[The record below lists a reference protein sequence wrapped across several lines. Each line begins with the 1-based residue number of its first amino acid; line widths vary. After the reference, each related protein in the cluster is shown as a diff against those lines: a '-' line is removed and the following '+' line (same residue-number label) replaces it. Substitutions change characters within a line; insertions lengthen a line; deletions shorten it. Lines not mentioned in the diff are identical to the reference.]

1 MTRTAFILCV
11 TILLAHG
18 VLVAQ
23 TNTENFAQFKFNF
36 NNPGARSA
44 GIGGAF
50 VSIADDATAAVA
62 NPAGLTTLIRPEV
75 SLEVKG
81 IEFTKTVNNFAH
93 RGVDTSF
100 QLVSRDFKSS
110 LVSPS
115 FASFVFPVNKVT
127 LSAFRHELV
136 NFENEFFTRGAYV
149 PPRRDGVAFFPAAS
163 KMDMSVVNYGVGFA
177 YKFSE
182 AFSLGISGGVSQMD
196 LNSFLTRYSTEVFST
211 GTVVNDARIEDKG
224 SDFFVNAG
232 LIIHAAENFSIGAIY
247 KKSPSFELNQS
258 YLVVSSPADV
268 VTKSK
273 ITFNVPSSFG
283 AGFSYRPSDVLTLA
297 FDVMRIQYSS
307 LTEDIK
313 ITVDENF
320 VAPRDYTSEDGFE
333 FHAGGEY
340 VLFVSNL
347 AFVLRGGVYSEPDN
361 RIKWNGFVP
370 TEMINTNPST
380 LGQTIALQAQAA
392 LFEPGETIVH
402 GTFGIGVVISENI
415 QLDFAGNISSLS
427 KEGVGSIV
435 VRF

>member
-75 SLEVKG
+75 SVEVKG

-115 FASFVFPVNKVT
+115 FASFVFPIQKIT
-127 LSAFRHELV
+127 LSAFV

-149 PPRRDGVAFFPAAS
+149 PLRRDGVAFFPAAS
-163 KMDMSVVNYGVGFA
+163 KMDMSVVNYGLGFA
-177 YKFSE
+177 YKINE
-182 AFSLGISGGVSQMD
+182 QFSLGASGGVSQMD
-196 LNSFLTRYSTEVFST
+196 LNSYLTRYSTEIFSP

-224 SDFFVNAG
+224 SDFFINAG
-232 LIIHAAENFSIGAIY
+232 LIIHAADNFSIGAIY

-258 YLVVSSPADV
+258 YLVVSSPADL
-268 VTKSK
+268 VTRSK
-273 ITFNVPSSFG
+273 IAFNVPSSFG
-283 AGFSYRPSDVLTLA
+283 AGFSYRPSDVLTFA
-297 FDVMRIQYSS
+297 FDIMRIQYSS
-307 LTEDIK
+307 LTSDIK

-340 VLFVSNL
+340 VLFFSNL
-347 AFVLRGGVYSEPDN
+347 AFVIRGGVYSEPDN
-361 RIKWNGFVP
+361 RIKWNGV
-370 TEMINTNPST
+370 TNDPNNANR
-380 LGQTIALQAQAA
+380 TIALQAQAA